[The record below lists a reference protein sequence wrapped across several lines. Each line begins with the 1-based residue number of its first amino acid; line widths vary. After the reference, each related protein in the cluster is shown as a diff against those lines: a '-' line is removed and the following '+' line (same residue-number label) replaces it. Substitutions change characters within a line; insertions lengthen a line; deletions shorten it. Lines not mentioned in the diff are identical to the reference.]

1 MASVS
6 RRHEFAWPVALV
18 AACLFALPF
27 AALLVQ
33 AFGDEWRY
41 PALLPQ
47 RLGLRGIE
55 SAVAA
60 GAAGAAFENSAVVAV
75 ATTALTLLLGWPA
88 ARILAERRLRRPGLL
103 VLLLALPLLVP
114 GYASGTG
121 LTAWFIRL
129 GLTDS
134 LAGLVLAHLTVVLP
148 YVVLV
153 LAPGFRPSL
162 RELEEMARSAGAGP
176 GRRLL
181 YVSVPAS
188 RATIAAAALLGFLV
202 SWSQYGL
209 SLSVGGG
216 LPTLPIVML
225 PYVRNDP
232 EVAAAIALFFL
243 APAVLALL
251 AASRAGRRSL

>member
-18 AACLFALPF
+18 AAGLFALPF

-60 GAAGAAFENSAVVAV
+60 GAAGAAFENSAAVAV
-75 ATTALTLLLGWPA
+75 ATTALALLLGWPA
-88 ARILAERRLRRPGLL
+88 ARVLGERRLRRPGLL

-134 LAGLVLAHLTVVLP
+134 FAGLVLAHLTVVLP

-176 GRRLL
+176 AAPLRQRPGVARHDRSRRPARLPRLL
-181 YVSVPAS
+181 EP
-188 RATIAAAALLGFLV
+188 
-202 SWSQYGL
+202 
-209 SLSVGGG
+209 
-216 LPTLPIVML
+216 
-225 PYVRNDP
+225 VRP
-232 EVAAAIALFFL
+232 
-243 APAVLALL
+243 LALGRWRPAD
-251 AASRAGRRSL
+251 AADRDAPLRS